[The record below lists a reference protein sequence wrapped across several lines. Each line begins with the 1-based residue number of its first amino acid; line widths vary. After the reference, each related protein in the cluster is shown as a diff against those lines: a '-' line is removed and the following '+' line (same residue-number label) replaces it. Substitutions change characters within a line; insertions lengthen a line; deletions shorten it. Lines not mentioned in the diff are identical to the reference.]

1 VTVRTH
7 AGRRL
12 LGEEVV
18 AVALWRLHVQVTD
31 QPGQLGE
38 LAAALGGAGANILSL
53 HVIGERSDTG
63 AVTDELLLELPA
75 AVPVTAL
82 VAAAEGRGFRCTVV
96 VRAGA
101 QALVDPVTTALAL
114 ARCVVLDPA
123 SASRA
128 VAAMLGAKLVD
139 DSVDNSVDNSVDDR
153 DVRPAHVAEVGS
165 VCLGRGWPLT
175 ATELSRA
182 AALLELAGA
191 RGTGH
196 ARAPTDPRVLL
207 TDGSQV
213 VLRHATAAD
222 EPLVAALHARCSPHT
237 RALRLLTPSPRLA
250 PAELRALVVADG
262 PDSAAVLALTA
273 DGGSAAGLANLRP
286 AGDGSAEIGLLVE
299 DAWQGRGVGTAL
311 TRRLVE
317 LALDGGLAEFTA
329 VVPGDNQRV
338 TRLLR
343 RAGLRPQARMADG
356 MLHVRAGLTGTP
368 VPWVS

>member
-1 VTVRTH
+1 MTVRTH

-12 LGEEVV
+12 PGEEVV

-96 VRAGA
+96 VRADA

-114 ARCVVLDPA
+114 ARCVVTDPP

-128 VAAMLGAKLVD
+128 VATLLGAELVD
-139 DSVDNSVDNSVDDR
+139 GSVDDR
-153 DVRPAHVAEVGS
+153 DARPAHVAEVGS
-165 VCLGRGWPLT
+165 VRLGRGWPLT
-175 ATELSRA
+175 AIERSRA
-182 AALLELAGA
+182 VALLELAGT
-191 RGTGH
+191 RGTGP
-196 ARAPTDPRVLL
+196 APTPTDPRVLL

-237 RALRLLTPSPRLA
+237 RALRMLTSSPRLA
-250 PAELRALVVADG
+250 PAELHALLTADG
-262 PDSAAVLALTA
+262 PGSAAVLALTA
-273 DGGSAAGLANLRP
+273 DGGSATGLANLRP

-299 DAWQGRGVGTAL
+299 DSWQGRGVGTAL

-317 LALDGGLAEFTA
+317 LALDGGLEEFTA
-329 VVPGDNQRV
+329 VVPGDNQRI

-368 VPWVS
+368 TPWTG

>member
-1 VTVRTH
+1 M
-7 AGRRL
+7 
-12 LGEEVV
+12 
-18 AVALWRLHVQVTD
+18 ALWRLQVQVTD

-128 VAAMLGAKLVD
+128 VAALLGAELVED
-139 DSVDNSVDNSVDDR
+139 NVDAS
-153 DVRPAHVAEVGS
+153 DVRPAHVSEVGG
-165 VCLGRGWPLT
+165 VRLGRGWPLT
-175 ATELSRA
+175 AIELSRA

-191 RGTGH
+191 RGTDR
-196 ARAPTDPRVLL
+196 APAPTDPRVLL

-213 VLRHATAAD
+213 MLRHATAAD
-222 EPLVAALHARCSPHT
+222 QPLVAALHARCSPHT
-237 RALRLLTPSPRLA
+237 RALRLLTSSPRLT
-250 PAELRALVVADG
+250 PAELRALVAADG
-262 PDSAAVLALTA
+262 PNSAAVLALTA

-286 AGDGSAEIGLLVE
+286 AGNGSAEIGLLVE
-299 DAWQGRGVGTAL
+299 DSWQGRGVGTAL

-329 VVPGDNQRV
+329 VVSGDNQRV

-356 MLHVRAGLTGTP
+356 MLHVRADLTGTP
-368 VPWVS
+368 TPW

>member
-1 VTVRTH
+1 M
-7 AGRRL
+7 
-12 LGEEVV
+12 
-18 AVALWRLHVQVTD
+18 ALWRLHVQVTD

-139 DSVDNSVDNSVDDR
+139 DSVDNSVDDSVDDR

-165 VCLGRGWPLT
+165 VCLGRGWRLT
-175 ATELSRA
+175 ATELFSKIRPDSV
-182 AALLELAGA
+182 ALEHRPALFLERNQHRQRQTFNDPPLFI
-191 RGTGH
+191 
-196 ARAPTDPRVLL
+196 TDQ
-207 TDGSQV
+207 GK
-213 VLRHATAAD
+213 A
-222 EPLVAALHARCSPHT
+222 EKT
-237 RALRLLTPSPRLA
+237 RARRCLDAS
-250 PAELRALVVADG
+250 AL
-262 PDSAAVLALTA
+262 
-273 DGGSAAGLANLRP
+273 
-286 AGDGSAEIGLLVE
+286 
-299 DAWQGRGVGTAL
+299 Q
-311 TRRLVE
+311 
-317 LALDGGLAEFTA
+317 
-329 VVPGDNQRV
+329 
-338 TRLLR
+338 
-343 RAGLRPQARMADG
+343 
-356 MLHVRAGLTGTP
+356 
-368 VPWVS
+368 

>member
-1 VTVRTH
+1 
-7 AGRRL
+7 
-12 LGEEVV
+12 VV
-18 AVALWRLHVQVTD
+18 AVALWRLQVQVTD

-128 VAAMLGAKLVD
+128 VAALLGAELVED
-139 DSVDNSVDNSVDDR
+139 NVDAS
-153 DVRPAHVAEVGS
+153 DVRPAHVSEVGG
-165 VCLGRGWPLT
+165 VRLGRGWPLT
-175 ATELSRA
+175 AIELSRA

-191 RGTGH
+191 RGTDR
-196 ARAPTDPRVLL
+196 APAPTDPRVLL

-213 VLRHATAAD
+213 MLRHATAAD
-222 EPLVAALHARCSPHT
+222 QPLVAALHARCSPHT
-237 RALRLLTPSPRLA
+237 RALRLLTSSPRLT
-250 PAELRALVVADG
+250 PAELRALVAADG
-262 PDSAAVLALTA
+262 PNSAAVLALTA

-286 AGDGSAEIGLLVE
+286 AGNGSAEIGLLVE
-299 DAWQGRGVGTAL
+299 DSWQGRGVGTAL

-329 VVPGDNQRV
+329 VVSGDNQRV

-356 MLHVRAGLTGTP
+356 MLHVRADLTGTP
-368 VPWVS
+368 TPW

>member
-1 VTVRTH
+1 MTGRTH

-18 AVALWRLHVQVTD
+18 AVALWRLQVQVTD

-82 VAAAEGRGFRCTVV
+82 VAAAEGRGFRCTVA

-128 VAAMLGAKLVD
+128 VAAMLGAELVD
-139 DSVDNSVDNSVDDR
+139 GSVDDGVDDR

-182 AALLELAGA
+182 AALLELAEA

-286 AGDGSAEIGLLVE
+286 VGDGSAEIGVLVE
-299 DAWQGRGVGTAL
+299 DSWQGRGVGTAL

-329 VVPGDNQRV
+329 VLPGDNQRI

-343 RAGLRPQARMADG
+343 RAGLRPQARMTDG